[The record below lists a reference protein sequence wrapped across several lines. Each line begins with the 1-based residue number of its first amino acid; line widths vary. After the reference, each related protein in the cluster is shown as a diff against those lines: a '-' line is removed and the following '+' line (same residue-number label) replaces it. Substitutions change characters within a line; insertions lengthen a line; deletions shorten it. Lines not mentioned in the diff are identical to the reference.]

1 MARLHSKKKGKS
13 GTKRPKA
20 KVTPEFSKVD
30 AQVVKDFILK
40 SNKEGLPLSKIGLTL
55 RDEYGVPSVRTL
67 IGTSLSAFLKKEAV
81 LPEYPEDILSL
92 IRKAM
97 RRRAHLRTT
106 KADTH
111 NKVKLMHVE
120 SKINRLA
127 KYYVSKNRLPKGWR
141 YDPESA
147 ALLVK

>member
-1 MARLHSKKKGKS
+1 MARLHSRKKGKS

-20 KVTPEFSKVD
+20 KVVPEFSKTE
-30 AQVVKDFILK
+30 AQKVKDVILK
-40 SNKEGLPLSKIGLTL
+40 LNKEGVPMSKIGLAL
-55 RDEYGVPSVRTL
+55 RDEYGVPSVRPL
-67 IGTSLSAFLKKEAV
+67 IGASISEFLKKEAV
-81 LPEYPEDILSL
+81 LPEYPEDLISL
-92 IRKAM
+92 IRKAVRM
-97 RRRAHLRTT
+97 RNHLKTT

-111 NKVKLMHVE
+111 NRVKLGHVE